1 MLGAIPENILK
12 TSQVKDEIDFE
23 IEIELTLTLKLK
35 LTISTNR
42 IETKNIK
49 LSFHSNFFFIL
60 SLLSQVNNPINS
72 IRVNPG
78 F

>member
-49 LSFHSNFFFIL
+49 LSFHSNFFLFYHCFL
-60 SLLSQVNNPINS
+60 KS
-72 IRVNPG
+72 ITQLTV
-78 F
+78 